1 MSFLG
6 PVTTPDGQLVRPHDI
21 EVTTQPAPQAHQA
34 TVDRLTSPGF
44 QAGTCPR
51 PDRTWLRRRDVP
63 ARITA

>member
-21 EVTTQPAPQAHQA
+21 EVTTQPAPQAI
-34 TVDRLTSPGF
+34 VDRLTSLGF

-63 ARITA
+63 ARISA